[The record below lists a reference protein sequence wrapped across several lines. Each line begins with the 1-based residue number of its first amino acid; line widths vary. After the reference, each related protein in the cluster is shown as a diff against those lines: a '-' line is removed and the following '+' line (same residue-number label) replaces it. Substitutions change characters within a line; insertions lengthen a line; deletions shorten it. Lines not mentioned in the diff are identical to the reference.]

1 VCHCVHCVYEQLTHQ
16 GVWRTLLVRR
26 SDHTGKL
33 LVCITV
39 CLKEFDATGLEQ
51 QWAPELK
58 RLVLTLT
65 GVDTIILNSSSD
77 TASAAAAAAAAVDDS
92 SASTNSDNAAAAAAD
107 TSTAAADV
115 DMSDATTDTTA
126 SKSNIASLSI
136 LQYEGTSAPG
146 YDTAAEVVYG
156 DSTITEVLMGVSFR
170 ISAASFFQV
179 NSTGAEVLY
188 QTVVNYAGLQP
199 EDTVIDVCCG
209 TGTIGLCCAKATG
222 CKVRH
227 TSCYNKHN
235 QLALLVCLITRCPCA
250 CASSHISH
258 CLCTAISG
266 SAKLALSCNNSV
278 LINMLLRCV

>member
-1 VCHCVHCVYEQLTHQ
+1 
-16 GVWRTLLVRR
+16 
-26 SDHTGKL
+26 
-33 LVCITV
+33 VCITV
-39 CLKEFDATGLEQ
+39 CLKAFDATSLEQ

-65 GVDTIILNSSSD
+65 GVDTIILNSSE
-77 TASAAAAAAAAVDDS
+77 TAAAASAAAAAAVDDS
-92 SASTNSDNAAAAAAD
+92 SASANSGNAAAD
-107 TSTAAADV
+107 TSTTAADV
-115 DMSDATTDTTA
+115 DMTDAPQVDTTTS

-156 DSTITEVLMGVSFR
+156 NSTITEVLMGVSFR

-188 QTVVNYAGLQP
+188 QTVVNYADLQP

-222 CKVRH
+222 CKVRV
-227 TSCYNKHN
+227 CYKCLRVACTLMYYMCVRLQCVHALMYFPHN
-235 QLALLVCLITRCPCA
+235 ALVVYCYIRQCQTNSQLQQL
-250 CASSHISH
+250 
-258 CLCTAISG
+258 
-266 SAKLALSCNNSV
+266 SA
-278 LINMLLRCV
+278 

>member
-1 VCHCVHCVYEQLTHQ
+1 
-16 GVWRTLLVRR
+16 
-26 SDHTGKL
+26 
-33 LVCITV
+33 V

-77 TASAAAAAAAAVDDS
+77 TAAAASAAAAAAAAAAVDDS
-92 SASTNSDNAAAAAAD
+92 SASTNSDNATAAAAAD

-115 DMSDATTDTTA
+115 DMTDATTDTIA

-222 CKVRH
+222 CKVH
-227 TSCYNKHN
+227 NLCYNKHY
-235 QLALLVCLITRCPCA
+235 
-250 CASSHISH
+250 
-258 CLCTAISG
+258 
-266 SAKLALSCNNSV
+266 
-278 LINMLLRCV
+278 